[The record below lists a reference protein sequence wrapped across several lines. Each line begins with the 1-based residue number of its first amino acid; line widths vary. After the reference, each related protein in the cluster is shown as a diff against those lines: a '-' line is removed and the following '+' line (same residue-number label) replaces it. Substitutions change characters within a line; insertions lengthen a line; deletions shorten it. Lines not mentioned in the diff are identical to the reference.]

1 MHLLVANGAVLEA
14 RASQIMQCRR
24 HGTQCAI
31 DGRAGFRKIGVAFH
45 ADEPNLRPGEHARIG
60 GTVRLMARRTAL
72 QSHGSMFE
80 NEGASLIA
88 MTLEA
93 ARLVGIHRLNG
104 FRQEGSM
111 RIVAVHAGHGALRQ
125 LMGIRFL
132 KAGPDIGVAFGALRI
147 DLGGLARDQAIGS
160 VLVNRV
166 ASGTA
171 HLVFGMTAINASHM
185 GGLV

>member
-1 MHLLVANGAVLEA
+1 MVPAKPPSPLFWQVSGPPVLRVWQPAPAAAQRPAPSKSEPVGISFEQVPVHVGTMHLLVANGAVLEA

-31 DGRAGFRKIGVAFH
+31 DGRAGSRKIGVAFH

-88 MTLEA
+88 MTL
-93 ARLVGIHRLNG
+93 
-104 FRQEGSM
+104 
-111 RIVAVHAGHGALRQ
+111 
-125 LMGIRFL
+125 
-132 KAGPDIGVAFGALRI
+132 
-147 DLGGLARDQAIGS
+147 
-160 VLVNRV
+160 
-166 ASGTA
+166 
-171 HLVFGMTAINASHM
+171 
-185 GGLV
+185 